1 MPFFIVGQDT
11 NFERIAGN
19 LLRSG
24 ATTEALTDLRR
35 RLVEANPGLDL
46 DRLAPGTVIDVPR
59 RPGMQAPS
67 GDGSLASTVRDGI
80 GGLRGELKE
89 QLALLAQVAEAGL
102 VNAGSER
109 DETL

>member
-67 GDGSLASTVRDGI
+67 GDGSPPPAARACRPRAVTARSPRPSGTASAACG
-80 GGLRGELKE
+80 
-89 QLALLAQVAEAGL
+89 A
-102 VNAGSER
+102 S
-109 DETL
+109 